1 MSQKDEPISY
11 HLITLQELR
20 KMKKQISIAVFIFVL
35 SVAGYQNLWAD
46 DGVIRIGFN
55 LPLTGM
61 FELVGN
67 HAKNAAELVRKD
79 IEATGGI
86 QVGGKM
92 YTIEFL
98 YGDNGSSPV
107 NASSLAVK
115 QVSTEHVLGIVGPL
129 SSRQAIIVGQMA
141 NAFSTPMIAPW
152 SASPLTT
159 KDRPF
164 VFRSGF
170 LLSDQGVAMTKFAGK
185 EFKAKKAAVLYDIV
199 SDYPRGMAL
208 SFKES
213 FEAQNGPDSVVAFE
227 EFRTGDE
234 DFSMQLTRISQSGA
248 DILFTPQHH
257 NEVPLIV
264 HQAKNIGLTIPIMGS
279 NSWAGGDLV
288 GQCGADCDGLYFVS
302 NYAPGNAKGLN
313 KTFVDAYMSA
323 HNERPDE
330 PAALTWDAIRV
341 MVQAIKNTGGL
352 SGNLVKDRALVK
364 NALTK
369 IQDFDGA
376 TGKTSYNET
385 GDPRKCAV
393 IVKIDD
399 GIFTFHDEICP

>member
-1 MSQKDEPISY
+1 
-11 HLITLQELR
+11 
-20 KMKKQISIAVFIFVL
+20 MKNTIRIVLLSLVL
-35 SVAGYQNLWAD
+35 SFINYQNIWAA

-61 FELVGN
+61 FELVGD

-79 IEATGGI
+79 IDAAGGI
-86 QVGGKM
+86 QVGGKN
-92 YTIEFL
+92 YKIEFL
-98 YGDNGSSPV
+98 YGDNGSNSPT
-107 NASSLAVK
+107 ASSLTVN
-115 QVSTEHVLGIVGPL
+115 QVSREQVLGIVGPL
-129 SSRQAIIVGQMA
+129 SSRQAIIAGQMA
-141 NAFSTPMIAPW
+141 NAFSTPMISPW

-164 VFRSGF
+164 IFRSGF
-170 LLSDQGVAMTKFAGK
+170 MLSDQAVAMTKFSGS

-199 SDYPRGMAL
+199 SDYPRGMAIK
-208 SFKES
+208 FKAS
-213 FEAQNGPDSVVAFE
+213 FEAQNGSGSVVAFE

-234 DFSMQLTRISQSGA
+234 DFSKQLIRISQSGA
-248 DILFTPQHH
+248 DILFTPQHY

-264 HQAKNIGLTIPIMGS
+264 HQAKDMGLSIPIVGS

-288 GQCGADCDGLYFVS
+288 GQCGSACNELYFVS

-313 KTFVDAYMSA
+313 KIFVEAYMKA
-323 HNERPDE
+323 YDKHPDE

-352 SGNLVKDRALVK
+352 SGNLAKDRVLVKD
-364 NALTK
+364 ALTN

-376 TGKTSYNET
+376 TGKMSYNET
-385 GDPRKCAV
+385 GNPSKCAV
-393 IVKIDD
+393 IVKIDNN
-399 GIFTFHDEICP
+399 GVFAFHESICP

>member
-1 MSQKDEPISY
+1 
-11 HLITLQELR
+11 
-20 KMKKQISIAVFIFVL
+20 MKKSIAVILLILVP
-35 SVAGYQNLWAD
+35 SIICYQNLLAD

-79 IEATGGI
+79 IEAAGGI
-86 QVGGKM
+86 QVGDKK
-92 YTIEFL
+92 YAVDFL
-98 YGDNGSSPV
+98 YDDNASSPV
-107 NASSLAVK
+107 TASSLAVK
-115 QVSTEHVLGIVGPL
+115 QVSGEKVLGIVGPL

-159 KDRPF
+159 KDRPY

-170 LLSDQGVAMTKFAGK
+170 LVSDQGVAMTTFAMK
-185 EFKAKKAAVLYDIV
+185 EFNAKKAAVLYDIV

-213 FEAQNGPDSVVAFE
+213 FEAKNGPGSVVSFE
-227 EFRTGDE
+227 EFRTGE
-234 DFSMQLTRISQSGA
+234 ENFSKQLTRIKESGA
-248 DILFTPQHH
+248 DILFTPQHF

-264 HQAKNIGLTIPIMGS
+264 RQAKKMGLSIPIMGS

-288 GQCGADCDGLYFVS
+288 GQCGTDCNGLYFVS

-313 KTFVDAYMSA
+313 KTFVDAYMRA
-323 HNERPDE
+323 HNEHPDE

-341 MVQAIKNTGGL
+341 LVQAIKNTGGL
-352 SGNLVKDRALVK
+352 SGNLVRDRTLVK

-369 IQDFDGA
+369 IRNFDGA
-376 TGKTSYNET
+376 TGKMSFNES
-385 GDPRKCAV
+385 GDPSKCAV
-393 IVKIDD
+393 IVKIDN